1 VFSQVMLPQTL
12 QKIANNDV
20 PTHGINDRCIQG
32 QWQSFL
38 KFSYPDHLDAIY
50 LDEDSVLS
58 SDSQVLVVSFG
69 ELKVIMT
76 LRDSIDTFIETFF
89 SSGVHDLRR

>member
-1 VFSQVMLPQTL
+1 MLPQTL
-12 QKIANNDV
+12 QTTENNGLA
-20 PTHGINDRCIQG
+20 TQGIDERCKQG

-38 KFSYPDHLDAIY
+38 RFSYSDHFNAIY

-58 SDSQVLVVSFG
+58 SDGQVMVVSFG

-76 LRDSIDTFIETFF
+76 LRDSTDTFVETF
-89 SSGVHDLRR
+89 SQ